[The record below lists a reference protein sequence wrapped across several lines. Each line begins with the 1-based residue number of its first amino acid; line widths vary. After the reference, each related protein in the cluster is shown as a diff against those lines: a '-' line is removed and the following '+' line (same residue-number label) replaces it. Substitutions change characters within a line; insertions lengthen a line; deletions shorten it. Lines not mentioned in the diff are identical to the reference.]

1 MLPKGS
7 VSNLPRNLHL
17 AFTVEMAGYNDR
29 LKDISK
35 VSCEGCVDSSPIV
48 AFCTNCLEF
57 LCKTCT
63 DHHRR
68 ARKTMKH
75 DLVEVGAKK
84 TGDFTKN
91 IKPRDFYCTEPKHEG
106 EVLKFYCETCQQLVC
121 RDCILIEHKDHS
133 HVNLSKVTKS
143 HKEEMKT
150 LLDPAG
156 EAMATLDDAMGNCG
170 KMIQQVQS
178 RSKAVDASINQV
190 FDRLKEAL
198 EERRKKLLAK
208 SKEVCTSK
216 VTALTLQQEDLQ
228 HRQQEIKMYAN
239 AIKDGL
245 QTFSDEEVV
254 ALGRLLP
261 TELQNTLKRFQDT
274 SLQLHESDA
283 MPTSLE
289 PAALLDSI
297 AQFGV
302 VSGGCSPAHSTASI
316 YISRAIKGK
325 ERNFCVVTRYENGEP
340 FDLGGVDVKAELCL
354 MGSTDPPVRGETTD
368 NGDGTYSVSITP
380 QTTGEHQL
388 MITIHNRPIKQSPF
402 VISVREPR
410 DYTATSSSPQQTL
423 FNLGGHVVYSL
434 AIHDNGDIYVTQ
446 NDYIRIVNPVDGSTR
461 ATLGSSGSGERQFST
476 PEAIAL
482 RGDYMYIAES
492 SNNRLQKIRATGNH
506 EFISQ
511 FGKGGSGDGEFSY
524 PRGICLDPEGR
535 IFVSDYSNNRVQVFE
550 ADGTFACKIPQDNSD
565 KAKVSG
571 PWGLAFDHIGNLHVA
586 SYGTNTIKVFTPEG
600 KFLEEYGQGKLSG
613 PAGITI
619 DEEGY
624 VIVAEYGN
632 NRVQIFRPDSHER
645 IRTLTGFS
653 NPQSVVSSKE
663 GFIYVGDMGH
673 AQIKK
678 Y

>member
-17 AFTVEMAGYNDR
+17 AFTVEMAGYNFR
-29 LKDISK
+29 MKDISK
-35 VSCEGCVDSSPIV
+35 VSCEACVSSSGPIV
-48 AFCTNCLEF
+48 AFCTDCREF
-57 LCKTCT
+57 LCKRCT
-63 DHHRR
+63 DYHRDTR
-68 ARKTMKH
+68 RTMKH

-84 TGDFTKN
+84 TADFTKN
-91 IKPRDFYCTEPKHEG
+91 IKPRDFYCTKPKHEG

-121 RDCILIEHKDHS
+121 RDCILIEHKDHR

-143 HKEEMKT
+143 HKDEMKS

-228 HRQQEIKMYAN
+228 RQQQEIKMYAN

-254 ALGRLLP
+254 TLGRLLP
-261 TELQNTLKRFQDT
+261 TELQNTLKRFRDT

-297 AQFGV
+297 AQFA
-302 VSGGCSPAHSTASI
+302 GCSPAHSTASTH
-316 YISRAIKGK
+316 ISRAIKGK
-325 ERNFCVVTRYENGEP
+325 EREFHIVTRYENGEP
-340 FDLGGVDVKAELCL
+340 FDLGGEDVKAELCL

-402 VISVREPR
+402 VVSVREPR
-410 DYTATSSSPQQTL
+410 DYTAMSSSPQQTL
-423 FNLGGHVVYSL
+423 SNLGGYEVYSL

-446 NDYIRIVNPVDGSTR
+446 PHYIRIVNPVDGSTR
-461 ATLGSSGSGERQFST
+461 AQVGSNGSGKRQFNH
-476 PEAIAL
+476 PFGIAL
-482 RGDYMYIAES
+482 RGDYMYIADN
-492 SNNRLQKIRATGNH
+492 SNNRIQKICATGNH

-511 FGKGGSGDGEFSY
+511 FGKKGSGDGEFSW

-535 IFVSDYSNNRVQVFE
+535 IFVSDHNNHRVQVLE
-550 ADGTFACKIPQDNSD
+550 PDGTFIYKIPQDNSD
-565 KAKVSG
+565 KAKVTN
-571 PWGLAFDHIGNLHVA
+571 PLDLAFDHIGNLHVA

-624 VIVAEYGN
+624 VIVAEHGSS
-632 NRVQIFRPDSHER
+632 RVQIFSPDSHES

-653 NPQSVVSSKE
+653 YPYSVVSSKE
-663 GFIYVGDMGH
+663 GFIYVGDRNNSR
-673 AQIKK
+673 ILK